1 MPDLFRI
8 VLIRLVVVCFS
19 QNGGERG
26 RCAQHHGRDGAR
38 RRNQTQ
44 RPQEETQKQVRVHRK
59 GSPFPG
65 MEAPDT
71 LKCHIYSK

>member
-8 VLIRLVVVCFS
+8 VLITLVVVCFS

-44 RPQEETQKQVRVHRK
+44 RPQEETQKQVRVFREEL
-59 GSPFPG
+59 PFPG

-71 LKCHIYSK
+71 FKCHI